1 MTPSVVTTKLA
12 QKKKL
17 RSDLIFMFQIHN
29 PREVT
34 NITKKKQ
41 QQKRKYCIL
50 FYSVTKA
57 DNVFFFHSSVENR
70 NILLPFPGLESKLY
84 YKKMI

>member
-12 QKKKL
+12 KKKKL

-34 NITKKKQ
+34 NITKKNNNKKGNIVFYFILL
-41 QQKRKYCIL
+41 QKLIM
-50 FYSVTKA
+50 
-57 DNVFFFHSSVENR
+57 FFFSTAQLKTEIFCFLSQV
-70 NILLPFPGLESKLY
+70 
-84 YKKMI
+84 